1 MANNGIHADP
11 KSLAAFGTG
20 DARLVDSSIDGDENE
35 TICIKCKS

>member
-20 DARLVDSSIDGDENE
+20 DARCWPEKI
-35 TICIKCKS
+35 T

>member
-20 DARLVDSSIDGDENE
+20 DARCYASQLIY
-35 TICIKCKS
+35 